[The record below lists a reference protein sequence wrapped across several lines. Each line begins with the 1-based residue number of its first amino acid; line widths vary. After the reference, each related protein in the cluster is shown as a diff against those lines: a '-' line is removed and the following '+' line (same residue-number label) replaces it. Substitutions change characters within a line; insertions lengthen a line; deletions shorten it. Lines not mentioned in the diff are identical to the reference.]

1 MIIKT
6 DNIVIDLSQVEAI
19 YKSEINQYIIEL
31 YIHGRSHT
39 LTYPNQILRNKVYE
53 KLVNYVRQQAI
64 CINGENGDILPQED
78 SYEESF

>member
-6 DNIVIDLSQVEAI
+6 DNIVIDLNQVEAI

-53 KLVNYVRQQAI
+53 KLVNYIRQKEI
-64 CINGENGDILPQED
+64 CINGETGEVLPRED